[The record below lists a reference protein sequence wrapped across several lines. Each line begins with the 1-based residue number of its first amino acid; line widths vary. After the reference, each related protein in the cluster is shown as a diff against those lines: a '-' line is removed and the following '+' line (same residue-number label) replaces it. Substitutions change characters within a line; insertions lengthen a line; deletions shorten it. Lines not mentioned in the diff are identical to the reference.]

1 MLILFLKRC
10 KFSDFW
16 KQNQENEGNLLKMAA
31 NIPLRDT
38 SAADEKSLRLT

>member
-16 KQNQENEGNLLKMAA
+16 KQNQRNEGNLLKIVQKTKK
-31 NIPLRDT
+31 NLD
-38 SAADEKSLRLT
+38 K